1 MAYRRYT
8 DKDRITALEL
18 LALGHSLSDVSR
30 ALKIPISTIKG
41 WNDEKTLGAKAI
53 KKDLNSE
60 ELAKFRKQKKE
71 EFVNNAWEAIDMA
84 NQLIKRQLERALEQE
99 AEINKLLDDAID
111 EIETSEMEY
120 KEKQAAK
127 RAVYSKIAQLKI
139 EDINKLSTTLGTLYD
154 KQALAQGDAT
164 VNAGI
169 KVQLDGE
176 LEDFAD

>member
-30 ALKIPISTIKG
+30 QLNIPVTTIDNWDK
-41 WNDEKTLGAKAI
+41 DKTQKAKEI
-53 KKDLNSE
+53 KKELNTE
-60 ELAKFRKQKKE
+60 ELGEIRKQKKE

-164 VNAGI
+164 INAGI
-169 KVQLDGE
+169 KVKLDGE